1 MEEKK
6 KKMDLQGGK
15 KIKAQLYSLIPPG
28 MDGWMGGQG
37 VGMCINVD
45 QNWHFVNPVLYCGKL
60 SMASNLPSISQIQ
73 EEGEREKKGM

>member
-1 MEEKK
+1 
-6 KKMDLQGGK
+6 
-15 KIKAQLYSLIPPG
+15 
-28 MDGWMGGQG
+28 
-37 VGMCINVD
+37 MCINVD